1 MFVWSLNNVLPSW
14 PSLHFQYFPTF
25 LHFTIS
31 FSLFSILLLSLTLLG
46 PLVPIIFLVGIFIYD
61 FWKGNG
67 PFFFHS
73 VQITS
78 SRWYLLDNTPFPS
91 NLKLMSF
98 IAGCPQNFHSFTYSH
113 IHSFSKIYESSL
125 TYCNYAREGPG
136 IQWWAN
142 IDGPCFHAAKN
153 LEKGYSREGTL

>member
-1 MFVWSLNNVLPSW
+1 MITKQCSTLLAQSTFPIFSHISPLHHIFLTVLHSSLESYSFGAPGSHYFPSW
-14 PSLHFQYFPTF
+14 DIH
-25 LHFTIS
+25 IR
-31 FSLFSILLLSLTLLG
+31 LL
-46 PLVPIIFLVGIFIYD
+46 
-61 FWKGNG
+61 KGKWAI
-67 PFFFHS
+67 FFHS